1 MDRCAVF
8 VTLRWLETLLDRPLQ
23 YLAQLPTESASL
35 VEGQEMGAASGLI
48 LDESIIDEGHR

>member
-23 YLAQLPTESASL
+23 YLAQLPAESASL
-35 VEGQEMGAASGLI
+35 VEGQEMDAASGLI
-48 LDESIIDEGHR
+48 LDESIIVEGHH